1 MEVFLFP
8 LVNVTLFPSTTK
20 PLHVFE
26 PRYLEMVHQSI
37 ESSKPIAIG
46 YIEDPTQVVNVQ
58 AGETVPFVR
67 EVVGYGHPQIVE
79 ERINGSLLIFLRGQ
93 GKARLGAV
101 KNSKTPYIICEATEI
116 QENNVV
122 DTSQLKAL
130 ENLHRVL
137 LRWVD
142 KHIPDQIQREIFIK
156 SLSGSVETIGAFAA
170 YMVRDYDLQQ
180 MVLEYNDINEKIEFL
195 HRLFESG
202 ELTNI

>member
-20 PLHVFE
+20 PLHIFE

-37 ESSKPIAIG
+37 ESSTPIAIG

-58 AGETVPFVR
+58 AGEVVPFVR
-67 EVVGYGHPQIVE
+67 EVAGYGHPQIVE

-101 KNSKTPYIICEATEI
+101 KHMKTPYIVCEASEI
-116 QENNVV
+116 PENNVV
-122 DTSQLKAL
+122 ETDQLKTL

-142 KHIPDQIQREIFIK
+142 KHIPDQIQREIFVK
-156 SLSGSVETIGAFAA
+156 SLSGAVETVGAFAA
-170 YMVRDYDLQQ
+170 YMIRDYDLQQ
-180 MVLEYNDINEKIEFL
+180 MVLEYNDINEKIDFL

-202 ELTNI
+202 ELTNT